1 MWPNP
6 KETAELITFTEEI
19 LNGKID
25 FLCIV
30 FSSLLIFG
38 LINDIPVN
46 IQEVAFISFIF
57 NEDE

>member
-19 LNGKID
+19 LNGKIH

-38 LINDIPVN
+38 LITDIPVN